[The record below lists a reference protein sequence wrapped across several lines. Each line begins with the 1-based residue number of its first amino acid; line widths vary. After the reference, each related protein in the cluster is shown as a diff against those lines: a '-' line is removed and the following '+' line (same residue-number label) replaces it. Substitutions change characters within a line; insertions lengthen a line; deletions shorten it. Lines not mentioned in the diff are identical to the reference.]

1 MKYFEP
7 TREELEIEK
16 AFKEGKL
23 VRVKNLAKEKKEAML
38 AARNTL
44 NKIRNINLRVT
55 EKTLYKLK
63 SKAIEEG
70 IPYQTLASS
79 VLHKFANGFGVAS

>member
-7 TREELEIEK
+7 TKEELEIEK

-23 VRVKNLAKEKKEAML
+23 VRVKNFAKEKKEAIL

-44 NKIRNINLRVT
+44 NKIRNINLRLT

-63 SKAIEEG
+63 AKAIEEG

-79 VLHKFANGFGVAS
+79 VLHKFATQ

>member
-7 TREELEIEK
+7 TKEELEIEK

-23 VRVKNLAKEKKEAML
+23 VRVKNFAKEKKEAIL

-44 NKIRNINLRVT
+44 NKIRNINLRLT

-63 SKAIEEG
+63 AKAIEEG

-79 VLHKFANGFGVAS
+79 VLHKFVNKYETA

>member
-1 MKYFEP
+1 MKYYEL
-7 TREELEIEK
+7 TKEEKEK
-16 AFKEGKL
+16 ERAFKEGKL
-23 VRVKNLAKEKKEAML
+23 VRVENFAKEKKEAML

-79 VLHKFANGFGVAS
+79 VLHKFANQTV